1 MLEKTRSQWN
11 HCDLQVALFRY
22 FKTESIH
29 GLIVN
34 INSFMTEAPII

>member
-22 FKTESIH
+22 FKTEGIH
-29 GLIVN
+29 GAY
-34 INSFMTEAPII
+34 SKH